1 MQDRHP
7 QQLAFH
13 TVNRAFSRIGK
24 SDGSDTSDGSDIS
37 DQDFR
42 HLTGMPELGTG
53 GWSLIN

>member
-1 MQDRHP
+1 
-7 QQLAFH
+7 
-13 TVNRAFSRIGK
+13 VNSAFSRIGK